1 MATHT
6 LDIPTFR
13 LLFPVYADVT
23 TYPDAYI
30 QAQWDMAVTYFGDV
44 DGCLFNGPAKQSALN
59 LLTAHLMW
67 LNHLIAQGGASGGGT
82 GVLTGATI
90 DKVTVTLAPPPFKDG
105 WQWWLSQ
112 TPYGAQ
118 LWALLSLKSAGGFYF
133 GGLPER
139 RALRKV
145 GGIF

>member
-6 LDIPTFR
+6 LDIATFR

-23 TYPDAYI
+23 KFPDAYI
-30 QAQWDMAVTYFGDV
+30 QAEWDLAVAYFGDV
-44 DGCLFNGPAKQSALN
+44 DGCLFNGTTKQSALN
-59 LLTAHLMW
+59 LMTAHLMW
-67 LNHLIAQGGASGGGT
+67 LNVLIAAGGSSGGAG

-90 DKVTVTLAPPPFKDG
+90 DKVSVTLSPPPFKDG
-105 WQWWLSQ
+105 WQFWLSQ
-112 TPYGAQ
+112 TPYGQQ
-118 LWALLSLKSAGGFYF
+118 LWALLSLKAAGGFYF

-139 RALRKV
+139 KPFRKV